1 MSLRDSNQSLNTSMA
16 SKNNSDSQEIQ
27 GWKLDINHDGV
38 ILNWY
43 PSPSDPKLIS
53 KDSPSDPKLIS
64 KDSPSDP
71 KPNPKSKTNLFDYF
85 DVVSDGVIFSG
96 HTEM

>member
-53 KDSPSDPKLIS
+53 KDSPSDPK
-64 KDSPSDP
+64 
-71 KPNPKSKTNLFDYF
+71 PNPKSKTNLFDYF

>member
-1 MSLRDSNQSLNTSMA
+1 MA
-16 SKNNSDSQEIQ
+16 SKNNSHSQEIQ

-43 PSPSDPKLIS
+43 PSPSDPKSIS
-53 KDSPSDPKLIS
+53 KDYPSDPK
-64 KDSPSDP
+64 
-71 KPNPKSKTNLFDYF
+71 PKSKTNLFDYF

>member
-1 MSLRDSNQSLNTSMA
+1 MSLRDSKQSLNTSMA
-16 SKNNSDSQEIQ
+16 SNNNSQSQEIQ

-43 PSPSDPKLIS
+43 PTSCNPKSIS
-53 KDSPSDPKLIS
+53 KDIP
-64 KDSPSDP
+64 PSDP
-71 KPNPKSKTNLFDYF
+71 KPKSNSKSNLFDYF
-85 DVVSDGVIFSG
+85 DIVSDGVIFSS